1 MRQQLG
7 GTPFRVVTV
16 ISTRPFTD
24 WFIKYFQNSKVS
36 PLLSNFLTRTGPNT
50 PGYGSGV
57 ILVWGCGNNKIKLR
71 NTLRLRSLKLG
82 HNWLKLMLTFRVK
95 TLFLFTAVTG
105 MKATPSSVKVVRNG
119 WKLAEVTPHLQ
130 ISWSALWAFRGVQI
144 CTTVE
149 NGYYLIGDIT
159 GAQYNEDDISLISR
173 LILSVVTNITEL
185 VSEAQ
190 PQQ

>member
-1 MRQQLG
+1 MGDLITGRG
-7 GTPFRVVTV
+7 HPTPPDIVVC
-16 ISTRPFTD
+16 
-24 WFIKYFQNSKVS
+24 
-36 PLLSNFLTRTGPNT
+36 PLS
-50 PGYGSGV
+50 
-57 ILVWGCGNNKIKLR
+57 LR
-71 NTLRLRSLKLG
+71 G
-82 HNWLKLMLTFRVK
+82 
-95 TLFLFTAVTG
+95 A
-105 MKATPSSVKVVRNG
+105 
-119 WKLAEVTPHLQ
+119 
-130 ISWSALWAFRGVQI
+130 QI